1 MHAELELPLALI
13 AGFLLVLA
21 RVAGALVFVPVPGF
35 SRGFQMA
42 RVVLAL
48 AITMLLYPEWPL
60 PGALPSPV
68 QMAGWIIADAALG
81 ILAGL
86 MVAFVAEAFQIAAQ
100 AVGLEAGF
108 AYASMVNPQ
117 TEADSGVLLV
127 FAQLAAGLLLLALGL
142 DREVL
147 RAFAASLETFPP
159 GKLVQ
164 TGPAFEL
171 VVRLGAGM
179 FSTGMRL
186 ALPVLALLALMDL
199 ALALVGRLNQQLQ
212 LLTLAFPLKMLAAV
226 LMLAWLAPLWIRLLG
241 AYGRQAAAGLGT
253 LFGAR

>member
-1 MHAELELPLALI
+1 MRAEVELPLALVV
-13 AGFLLVLA
+13 GFLLVLA
-21 RVAGALVFVPVPGF
+21 RVAGALVYVPAPGL
-35 SRGFQMA
+35 SRGFEPA
-42 RVVLAL
+42 RIVLAL
-48 AITMLLYPEWPL
+48 ALTILLYPQWPMVGVL
-60 PGALPSPV
+60 PTPV
-68 QMAGWIIADAALG
+68 QLAGWIVADAALG

-86 MVAFVAEAFQIAAQ
+86 LVAFVAEAFQIAAQ

-127 FAQLAAGLLLLALGL
+127 FAQLTAGLLFLALGL

-147 RAFAASLETFPP
+147 RAFTTSLETFPP
-159 GKLVQ
+159 GKLVEA
-164 TGPAFEL
+164 GPAFEL
-171 VVRLGAGM
+171 IMRLGAGM

-186 ALPVLALLALMDL
+186 AIPVLALLALMDL

-226 LMLAWLAPLWIRLLG
+226 LMLAWLAPLWTRLLG
-241 AYGRQAAAGLGT
+241 AYGRQAAAGLGA
-253 LFGAR
+253 LFGSH